1 MLDDAIRQAARG
13 AIESRFMLRDEELDS
28 QLSKLAQSAA
38 SHQDADD
45 FAKVAVRLR
54 LACEHDL
61 FERAHIVW
69 MALKRAHQDID
80 NTQTPQLLKDLCQ
93 DLHLFMK
100 DASVN
105 LANQIGRYSEP
116 LAPAFRGPDPLDAA
130 WLRRLL
136 RLAEERQLK
145 AMESYVNSRR
155 SSLRRR

>member
-13 AIESRFMLRDEELDS
+13 AIESRFMLRDE
-28 QLSKLAQSAA
+28 QLEDQLAKLAQSAA
-38 SHQDADD
+38 STQTADD

-69 MALKRAHQDID
+69 SSLQRAHQQLD
-80 NTQTPQLLKDLCQ
+80 NTRTPELLKDLCE
-93 DLHLFMK
+93 DLHLYMK

-105 LANQIGRYSEP
+105 LANQIGRHSEP
-116 LAPAFRGPDPLDAA
+116 LAPAFRGPDPLDAD

-145 AMESYVNSRR
+145 AMEAYVNSRR
-155 SSLRRR
+155 PRLRRR